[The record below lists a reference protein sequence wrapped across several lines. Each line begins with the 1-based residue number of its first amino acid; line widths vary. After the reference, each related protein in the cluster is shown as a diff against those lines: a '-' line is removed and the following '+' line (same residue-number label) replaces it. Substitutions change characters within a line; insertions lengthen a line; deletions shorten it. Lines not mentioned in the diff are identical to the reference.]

1 MTSTN
6 ATPEERLEAARE
18 EGRRVLR
25 DNPKRAAIYARL
37 SKDRHKGK
45 QGEGLSAERQ
55 VDVYR
60 HTGDLRA
67 VVQSLVEETRESVEQ
82 SARTYKV

>member
-1 MTSTN
+1 MRS
-6 ATPEERLEAARE
+6 RRE
-18 EGRRVLR
+18 IEYVKKILADGT
-25 DNPKRAAIYARL
+25 
-37 SKDRHKGK
+37 
-45 QGEGLSAERQ
+45 SAERQ

-67 VVQSLVEETRESVEQ
+67 VVQSIVEETRESVEQ

>member
-1 MTSTN
+1 MDDLGS
-6 ATPEERLEAARE
+6 RRE
-18 EGRRVLR
+18 VEYV
-25 DNPKRAAIYARL
+25 KKIL
-37 SKDRHKGK
+37 SDGT
-45 QGEGLSAERQ
+45 SAERQ

-67 VVQSLVEETRESVEQ
+67 VVQSIVEETRESVEQ